1 MKNIQLYEDFK
12 YGTMKPTQ
20 GFFSKMAQGAKHA
33 MGMESK
39 EDREA
44 LDSIHNAIKSSSSYN
59 WVTNVREL
67 RPGVVVASIIN
78 GSVLVDKNSPEII
91 YKGKE
96 LDLHNL
102 QDEAD
107 FLYTKL
113 MNL

>member
-12 YGTMKPTQ
+12 SGTMKPTQ

-44 LDSIHNAIKSSSSYN
+44 LDKLHNAIKSSPNYN
-59 WVTNVREL
+59 WVKNVREIK
-67 RPGVVVASIIN
+67 PGVLVARIIDN
-78 GSVLVDKNSPEII
+78 SVLVDKNSPEII